1 MARPTTMAT
10 NVMGT
15 AGWPTPCDN
24 PSLRAGANLFITS
37 GMVARDNA
45 VLAMMA
51 AGALAKI
58 VAIADQRKPV
68 TKINVSV
75 P

>member
-1 MARPTTMAT
+1 MAT
-10 NVMGT
+10 KVMGT

-24 PSLRAGANLFITS
+24 SSLRAGANLFITS
-37 GMVARDNA
+37 GLVARDNA
-45 VLAMMA
+45 VRAMMA
-51 AGALAKI
+51 AGALAKS